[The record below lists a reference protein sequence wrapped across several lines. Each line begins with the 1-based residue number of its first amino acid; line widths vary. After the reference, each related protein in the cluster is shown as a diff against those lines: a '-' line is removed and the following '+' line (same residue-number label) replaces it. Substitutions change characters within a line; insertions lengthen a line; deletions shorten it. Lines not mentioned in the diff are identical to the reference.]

1 MLAKRPYLGRP
12 ADVYLEGAD
21 QYRGWFQSSLLTSVA
36 QGLGAPFKQIITHG
50 WTVDGQ
56 GKVMHK
62 SLGNG
67 IDPLKVIDEYGADA
81 LRFMLATGNAPGNDM
96 RYSDDKVKAA
106 RNFANKLW
114 NASRFIMMNL
124 PEDFQF
130 NGLPEQLTMED
141 RWIVDRFNNLAKEVN
156 DNLNKFEIGVACS
169 KLYDFIWDVYCDWYI
184 ELTKPR
190 IQAQ

>member
-1 MLAKRPYLGRP
+1 M
-12 ADVYLEGAD
+12 
-21 QYRGWFQSSLLTSVA
+21 S
-36 QGLGAPFKQIITHG
+36 
-50 WTVDGQ
+50 
-56 GKVMHK
+56 K

-67 IDPLKVIDEYGADA
+67 IDPLKVIDEFGADA

-124 PEDFQF
+124 PEDFQYH
-130 NGLPEQLTMED
+130 GLPEDLELED
-141 RWIVDRFNNLAKEVN
+141 RWIVSKFNAVAKEVGE
-156 DNLNKFEIGVACS
+156 NLDKFEIGVAS
-169 KLYDFIWDVYCDWYI
+169 AKIYDFIWDVYCDWYI

-190 IQAQ
+190 IQAG